1 MMTGKPN
8 KGRETQG
15 RGRQTVTPCKC
26 FVRHDLILR
35 CDNLKNMTFSFPPL
49 VLNTS
54 YFSALDCFSSSY
66 DVAYHFKGI
75 GLKISMT
82 HPIKKLLAFC
92 SDSVRQ
98 ETNSTEKPYFSPSFS
113 TVLWSRCEP
122 PPESAL
128 IMVARVYGR
137 NACRCTASKGGEK

>member
-1 MMTGKPN
+1 
-8 KGRETQG
+8 
-15 RGRQTVTPCKC
+15 
-26 FVRHDLILR
+26 
-35 CDNLKNMTFSFPPL
+35 MTFSFPPL

-66 DVAYHFKGI
+66 DVAYCFKGI
-75 GLKISMT
+75 GLKISMI

-137 NACRCTASKGGEK
+137 NACRCTASKGGEKRKNGRELGSLRRLHCLALSKSCMIKCELHLSTVAAW